1 MNEIRNENLSK
12 QTKISNKRTQILT
25 LRKTL
30 FVEEREKFR
39 IMNENDKLKQM
50 ISFYQNNNDY
60 GIQRLSLETLEILDK
75 NTMQMLEKIKE
86 QKILVKYN
94 LNNQSIP
101 KINKLQ
107 TTISYFNDEFYTTNT
122 AMIEIPKLNE
132 LKANS
137 QNKRRASFTSYS
149 SEKDEIINNL
159 ETDEAIINLETNSL
173 PSGSVRKGTDETI
186 LDIDK
191 TLDDMLLMGECILDD
206 LEKLTQENSL
216 NI

>member
-1 MNEIRNENLSK
+1 
-12 QTKISNKRTQILT
+12 
-25 LRKTL
+25 
-30 FVEEREKFR
+30 
-39 IMNENDKLKQM
+39 MNENDKLKQM